1 MRQKPKPKLGFF
13 PPSERDDSL
22 AIRLEGIEKH
32 YGETVALHP
41 FELSVKKG
49 ETLGIIGPDGGG
61 KSTLLRTLATLI
73 LPDAGRGTVCGHDL
87 FREYKKIR
95 RSIGYMPQ
103 RFSLYGDLTVY
114 ENMRFFADVFGL
126 SRARFQERVEELLAF
141 NALGPFLD
149 RKAFNLSG
157 GMKQKLALSCILI
170 PTPKLVILDEPTTG
184 VDPVSRQEFW
194 QILASLRSLGV
205 TIVVTT
211 PYMDEAQACDRVC
224 LLHKGKRL
232 IEDTPSGVVRSFPLK
247 LLEVRGKDL
256 LRHFE
261 GFQALPEVASVT
273 AFGDR
278 LHLYTE
284 DSSALRARLG
294 KMLSPDL
301 RLSDG
306 KPSIED
312 VFVSF
317 VSEEKTK
324 KEVRRE

>member
-1 MRQKPKPKLGFF
+1 MRRPQKPRLGFF
-13 PPSERDDSL
+13 PPEERDPAL
-22 AIRLEGIEKH
+22 AIRLEGIEKRF
-32 YGETVALHP
+32 GETVAVKP

-61 KSTLLRTLATLI
+61 KSTILRTIATLI

-87 FREYKKIR
+87 FKEYRDIR

-126 SRARFQERVEELLAF
+126 SRGQFKARVDELLSF

-149 RKAFNLSG
+149 RKAANLSG

-170 PTPKLVILDEPTTG
+170 PTPEMVILDEPTTG

-194 QILASLRSLGV
+194 QILASLRAKGV

-211 PYMDEAQACDRVC
+211 PYMDEAQQCDRIC
-224 LLHKGKRL
+224 LLHQGQRL
-232 IEDTPSGVVRSFPLK
+232 IEDTPERVADSFPYTVV
-247 LLEVRGKDL
+247 EVRGQNLLGDL
-256 LRHFE
+256 E
-261 GFQALPEVASVT
+261 KIQALPEVASGT

-278 LHLYTE
+278 LHLYTQ
-284 DSSALRARLG
+284 SPQALQDRLNQLFAAR
-294 KMLSPDL
+294 SDL
-301 RLSDG
+301 KITQG

-317 VSEEKTK
+317 IERSAEE
-324 KEVRRE
+324 VAHG